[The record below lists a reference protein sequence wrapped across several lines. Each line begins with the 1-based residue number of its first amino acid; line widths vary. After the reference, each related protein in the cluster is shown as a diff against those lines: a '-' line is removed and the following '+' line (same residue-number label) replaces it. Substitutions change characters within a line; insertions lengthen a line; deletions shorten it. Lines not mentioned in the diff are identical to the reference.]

1 MAKISQDEQKK
12 IKDMF
17 ADKMEGNV
25 NILYF
30 TTDDDCEYCNDTE
43 EILTEISEL
52 DDRINLEVNDIDSD
66 KAEEY
71 GLEMAPATVFVDE
84 DGKDIG
90 VHFYGIPSGYEFNTL
105 IEDIIDIS
113 KETPDVPED
122 MIEKIKEID
131 TEVKLQ
137 VFVTPSC
144 PYCPR
149 AVRVAHQMAML
160 NDNVTGD
167 MVEAVEFPDLSDKYG
182 VSGVPK
188 TVINEGAAEQVG
200 AVPLKAVIS
209 KIQETVAN

>member
-30 TTDDDCEYCNDTE
+30 TTDNDCEYCEDTE

-52 DDRINLEVNDIDSD
+52 DDKISFEVNDIDSD
-66 KAEEY
+66 EAKDY
-71 GLEMAPATVFVDE
+71 GLEMAPATIFVDE
-84 DGKDIG
+84 DGKDSG

-131 TEVKLQ
+131 SEVKLQ

-160 NDNVTGD
+160 NDKVTGD

-188 TVINEGAAEQVG
+188 TIINEGAAEQVG

-209 KIQETVAN
+209 KIQQTVAN